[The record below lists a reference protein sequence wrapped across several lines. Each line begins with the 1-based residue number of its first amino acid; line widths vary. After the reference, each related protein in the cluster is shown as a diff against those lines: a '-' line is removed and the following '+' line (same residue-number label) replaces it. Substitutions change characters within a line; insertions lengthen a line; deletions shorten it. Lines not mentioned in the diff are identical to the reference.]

1 MRFSCPFRVFSPRTR
16 RPRRRPPAS
25 CPSSRPPRYRR
36 LTHNGARRAARQ
48 AEHPG
53 GWSSLNA
60 PREELSDVRQLAD
73 RIGADITMDSR
84 DRGRE
89 CCSPMERGVRAQ
101 RLSTLALDD
110 QQKRHSAGRVA
121 SGPSATGCT
130 RANSRWDGARC
141 RNEADAALIAGA
153 DQCRSSRKALAALLP
168 CSGGFASRRATPL

>member
-89 CCSPMERGVRAQ
+89 CCSPMERGVCAQ
-101 RLSTLALDD
+101 RPTTLAWTTSRSAIPLDALHLSIGNGVHA
-110 QQKRHSAGRVA
+110 RELPLGR
-121 SGPSATGCT
+121 SSLSQRGRRGID
-130 RANSRWDGARC
+130 RRC
-141 RNEADAALIAGA
+141 RSVPVLARRSTRQERRLYSDSAL
-153 DQCRSSRKALAALLP
+153 
-168 CSGGFASRRATPL
+168 